1 MLIWM
6 IISLL
11 LTSSYE
17 SNLDIYEV
25 EKADLFLKM
34 LQQLNCSREMEDKF
48 STWGKLV
55 QKNDLIFEDP
65 VTNFLLI
72 SKLVE
77 IGNQKDMVPA
87 MMMKSIQRTVTIPSR
102 EKLRK
107 SAVLLNE
114 MMSMY
119 NIPLKQEITI
129 VTFKQPKIYWSYL
142 VQFFRSESSSR
153 SCKGP

>member
-1 MLIWM
+1 MIWM

-34 LQQLNCSREMEDKF
+34 LQQLNCSREMQDRV

-77 IGNQKDMVPA
+77 IGNKKDMVPA

-129 VTFKQPKIYWSYL
+129 VTFKQPKIYWS
-142 VQFFRSESSSR
+142 
-153 SCKGP
+153 

>member
-77 IGNQKDMVPA
+77 IGNNKDMVPA

-119 NIPLKQEITI
+119 NIPIKQEITI
-129 VTFKQPKIYWSYL
+129 VTFKQPNIYWSYL
-142 VQFFRSESSSR
+142 VQFFRS
-153 SCKGP
+153 

>member
-1 MLIWM
+1 MIWM

-34 LQQLNCSREMEDKF
+34 LQQLNCSQEMQDKF

-55 QKNDLIFEDP
+55 KKNDLIFEDP
-65 VTNFLLI
+65 VANFLLI

-77 IGNQKDMVPA
+77 IGNNKDMVPA

-129 VTFKQPKIYWSYL
+129 VTFKQLNIYSSYL
-142 VQFFRSESSSR
+142 VKFFRS
-153 SCKGP
+153 

>member
-1 MLIWM
+1 MMIWL

-34 LQQLNCSREMEDKF
+34 LQQLNCSREMQDRF

-77 IGNQKDMVPA
+77 IGNKKDMVPA

-119 NIPLKQEITI
+119 NIPLKQEIII
-129 VTFKQPKIYWSYL
+129 VTFKQPTFIGQL
-142 VQFFRSESSSR
+142 L
-153 SCKGP
+153 

>member
-1 MLIWM
+1 MIWM

-34 LQQLNCSREMEDKF
+34 LQQLNCSREMQDRF

-77 IGNQKDMVPA
+77 IGNKKDMVPA

-119 NIPLKQEITI
+119 NIPLKQEIII
-129 VTFKQPKIYWSYL
+129 VTFKQPTFIGQL
-142 VQFFRSESSSR
+142 L
-153 SCKGP
+153 

>member
-1 MLIWM
+1 MILM

-11 LTSSYE
+11 LTYSYE

-77 IGNQKDMVPA
+77 IGNNKDMVPA

-119 NIPLKQEITI
+119 NIPIKQEITI
-129 VTFKQPKIYWSYL
+129 VTFKQPNIYWSYL
-142 VQFFRSESSSR
+142 VQFFRS
-153 SCKGP
+153 

>member
-1 MLIWM
+1 MIWM

-77 IGNQKDMVPA
+77 IGNKKDMVPA

-129 VTFKQPKIYWSYL
+129 VTFKQPKIYRSYL

>member
-1 MLIWM
+1 MIWM

-34 LQQLNCSREMEDKF
+34 LQQLNCSREMQEKF

-65 VTNFLLI
+65 VANFLLI

-77 IGNQKDMVPA
+77 IGNKKDMVPA

-129 VTFKQPKIYWSYL
+129 VTFKQPKIYW
-142 VQFFRSESSSR
+142 
-153 SCKGP
+153 

>member
-1 MLIWM
+1 MIWM

-34 LQQLNCSREMEDKF
+34 LQQLNCSREMQEKF

-55 QKNDLIFEDP
+55 QKNYLIFEDP

-77 IGNQKDMVPA
+77 IGNNKDMVPA

-129 VTFKQPKIYWSYL
+129 VTFKQLNIYSSYL
-142 VQFFRSESSSR
+142 VKFFRS
-153 SCKGP
+153 